1 MTKNND
7 IFNEDFNDGYYHIG
21 KDVEDHPEC
30 TIFIVWSP
38 RGPGKTYG
46 GLRYPYVKG
55 FPIIYMKRT
64 VEDVNFICEYSG
76 EDEFDPSPWKPLNR
90 DFGTNVKPRLI
101 KKGIGIFH
109 DVDYEGNPIGKPK
122 DFVLALNK
130 IKSIKGIDLTEA
142 DWMEFDEFI
151 PQTGEIVRRA
161 EGEMLL
167 DLYMTVNRDR
177 QKRGRPPLKLILF
190 ANSEEISTPIT
201 NALEVV
207 DIMAEM
213 LAKKLSIHV
222 DKERGIF
229 LHHILP
235 GEFKSTEIDKEG
247 MYKAMQGTAW
257 ARKAYEG
264 EFANN
269 DFSNVCEMS
278 LKHMRCL
285 YHVHFRS
292 THDMYIYLNPNTGM
306 YYATN
311 SKGNFIQSFNLDKEN
326 DQKRFYLE
334 HVIDL
339 RNECIEDRF
348 KFRKYSYYDLIMNY
362 KKFYEV

>member
-1 MTKNND
+1 MMNN
-7 IFNEDFNDGYYHIG
+7 IFNEDFLDGYYHIG
-21 KDVEDHPEC
+21 ADVEAHPEC
-30 TIFIVWSP
+30 TVFIVWSP

-46 GLRYPYVKG
+46 GLRYPYIHD

-76 EDEFDPSPWKPLNR
+76 EDEYDPSPWKPLNR
-90 DFGTNVKPRLI
+90 DFGTNVKPRLF

-109 DVDYEGNPIGKPK
+109 DVDAEGNPIGKPR

-130 IKSIKGIDLTEA
+130 IKAIKGMDLTEA
-142 DWMEFDEFI
+142 EWIEFDEFI

-177 QKRGRPPLKLILF
+177 QKRGRAPLKLMLF
-190 ANSEEISTPIT
+190 ANAEEISTPIT

-207 DIMAEM
+207 DTMAEM
-213 LAKKLSIHV
+213 VAKKLSTYV
-222 DKERGIF
+222 DVERGIF
-229 LHHILP
+229 FRHILP
-235 GEFKSTEIDKEG
+235 GDFKSSEIDEKG
-247 MYKAMQGTAW
+247 IYQAMKGTAW
-257 ARKAYEG
+257 ADKAFG
-264 EFANN
+264 GDFANN
-269 DFSNVCEMS
+269 DFSNVQELP
-278 LKHMRCL
+278 LKKMRCL
-285 YHVHFRS
+285 YHVHYRRN
-292 THDMYIYLNPNTGM
+292 HDMYIYFRPDTGM
-306 YYATN
+306 YYAT
-311 SKGNFIQSFNLDKEN
+311 SAKGNFIQSFDLDKEN

-339 RNECIEDRF
+339 RNECIDNRF
-348 KFRKYSYYDLIMNY
+348 RFRKYSYYDLIMNY